1 MILEEGIQ
9 NSEYRIQKANVSE
22 LQIETDMQVLA
33 GRLTHRGS
41 NTDGERSAAE
51 YIRERFAQYT
61 PHAEI
66 DDFYSIDNP
75 WLLFPAYYAEFTVVS
90 LIATW
95 WPRIAL
101 CYGGAVFL
109 AYVAEF
115 LGYEIMGRFAPHY
128 ETQNAIARFLA
139 AKPARLLI
147 AMAHYDTGKK
157 GPLEHPRI
165 MTRLHLLH
173 TLLVLCMAAVLLS
186 CAVQAL
192 GFHVDGSLR
201 YDVVIRWSAA
211 TILLAAAAALFLNA
225 AMAEYQR
232 GANDNASGAAALLS
246 LAERLAQCPIEDA
259 DVVLVATGS
268 NRTWM
273 SGVRHFLATQKP
285 DRETTYIV
293 NIDSVGDGELCYT
306 TAEGMLHM
314 QSCSTEMRKAAEAL
328 AVEYGVK
335 PYVWRAASS
344 DALLAL
350 ARGYKA
356 ISLTAQ
362 TPNPTPPRPDTL
374 ARVDC
379 AVIARAADFAEALLR
394 RLLLHSPVA

>member
-1 MILEEGIQ
+1 M
-9 NSEYRIQKANVSE
+9 
-22 LQIETDMQVLA
+22 
-33 GRLTHRGS
+33 
-41 NTDGERSAAE
+41 
-51 YIRERFAQYT
+51 
-61 PHAEI
+61 
-66 DDFYSIDNP
+66 
-75 WLLFPAYYAEFTVVS
+75 
-90 LIATW
+90 
-95 WPRIAL
+95 
-101 CYGGAVFL
+101 
-109 AYVAEF
+109 
-115 LGYEIMGRFAPHY
+115 
-128 ETQNAIARFLA
+128 ARFFA

-165 MTRLHLLH
+165 MPWLHVLH

-201 YDVVIRWSAA
+201 YDVIIRWSAA

-285 DRETTYIV
+285 DRETTYVV

-306 TAEGMLHM
+306 TSEGMLYV
-314 QSCSTEMRKAAEAL
+314 QSCSTEMRNAAEAL
-328 AVEYGVK
+328 AVEYAAK
-335 PYVWRAASS
+335 PYVWRTANS
-344 DALLAL
+344 DASLAL

-356 ISLTAQ
+356 ISLTAR
-362 TPNPTPPRPDTL
+362 TPNPTPLPPDTL

-379 AVIARAADFAEALLR
+379 AAIGRAADFAEALLR